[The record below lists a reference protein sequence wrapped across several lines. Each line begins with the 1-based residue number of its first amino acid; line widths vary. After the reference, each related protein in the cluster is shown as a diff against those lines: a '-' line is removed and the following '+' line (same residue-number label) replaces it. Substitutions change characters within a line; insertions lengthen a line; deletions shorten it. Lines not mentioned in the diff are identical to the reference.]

1 VALNWPFAYP
11 MIPHDRAQYLAGSG
25 SGVRRAEVVSER
37 GPESDKRAVGV
48 IMREGVRNGQT
59 KTVLLIT

>member
-1 VALNWPFAYP
+1 